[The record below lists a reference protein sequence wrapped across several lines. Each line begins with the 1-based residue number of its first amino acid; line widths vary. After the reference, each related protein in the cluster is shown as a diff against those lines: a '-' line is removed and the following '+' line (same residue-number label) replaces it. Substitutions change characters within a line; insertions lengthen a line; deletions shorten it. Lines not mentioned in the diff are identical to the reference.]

1 VGYILSPRNR
11 TVLSR
16 FAQSRGLVAF
26 DFDGTLV
33 PIRED
38 PFQVWVAP
46 QTRALLNQLCALYP
60 CMVISGRSREDVQRR
75 LRGTGIPCVVG
86 NHGADLGDTRP
97 LKDIVTEWK
106 ALVSPALS
114 KIPGVWVEDKVLSL
128 AIHYRQ
134 SPHKAEA
141 RRSIHRAAK
150 QLAHLRLV
158 PAKLAVNLIPESAP
172 HKGMALMEYQTRLG
186 CDTALFV
193 GDDVTDEDVFSLN
206 GRQNLVGIRVGQKQT
221 SHAKFWLNKQCE
233 IDELLRVLVA
243 LREQSV
249 SSHSPEFARKRVAK
263 SRA

>member
-1 VGYILSPRNR
+1 MSYILSPRNR

-16 FAQSRGLVAF
+16 FARSKGLVAF

-33 PIRED
+33 PIKED
-38 PFQVWVAP
+38 PFQVWIAP
-46 QTRALLNQLCALYP
+46 QTRALLKRLCALYP
-60 CMVISGRSREDVQRR
+60 CMVISGRARDDVQRR

-86 NHGADLGDTRP
+86 NHGADLGDSRP
-97 LKDIVTEWK
+97 LTDIVSEWK
-106 ALVSPALS
+106 ALVSPGLS
-114 KIPGVWVEDKVLSL
+114 KIPGVWLEDKQLSL

-134 SPHKAEA
+134 SPHKADA
-141 RRSIHRAAK
+141 RRSILRAAR
-150 QLAHLRLV
+150 QLTHLRLV
-158 PAKLAVNLIPESAP
+158 PAKLAVNLIPENAP
-172 HKGMALMEYQTRLG
+172 HKGMALVEYQTRLA

-206 GRQNLVGIRVGQKQT
+206 GRQKLVGIRVGQKQA
-221 SHAKFWLNKQCE
+221 SQAKFWLNKQSE

-249 SSHSPEFARKRVAK
+249 SSHSPESARRHAVK